1 MGFVSALSPKDLE
14 KAKEELN
21 EDPKTRDEAIKAFGR
36 KCKSSPKIPAC
47 CWPRLDENFLI
58 RFLRVAK
65 FDQDKALERMA
76 KYFEVQRQWPEL
88 YGNFKFDTVKE
99 LLLAGVSEM
108 MPKRDDD
115 GVMYTVFRK
124 N

>member
-1 MGFVSALSPKDLE
+1 
-14 KAKEELN
+14 
-21 EDPKTRDEAIKAFGR
+21 
-36 KCKSSPKIPAC
+36 
-47 CWPRLDENFLI
+47 
-58 RFLRVAK
+58 
-65 FDQDKALERMA
+65 MA

-124 N
+124 NYEKMFARKNSCFIGVILLTNTDLKNGIQTNTTFIKSIERQFFLMNLPC

>member
-1 MGFVSALSPKDLE
+1 
-14 KAKEELN
+14 
-21 EDPKTRDEAIKAFGR
+21 
-36 KCKSSPKIPAC
+36 
-47 CWPRLDENFLI
+47 
-58 RFLRVAK
+58 
-65 FDQDKALERMA
+65 MA

-115 GVMYTVFRK
+115 GIMYTVFRK

>member
-1 MGFVSALSPKDLE
+1 
-14 KAKEELN
+14 
-21 EDPKTRDEAIKAFGR
+21 
-36 KCKSSPKIPAC
+36 
-47 CWPRLDENFLI
+47 
-58 RFLRVAK
+58 
-65 FDQDKALERMA
+65 MA

-124 N
+124 NYEKIFVRKKFKFYWCYFINKHRLEKWDPNEYDVNQVYRAAVFLNEFALLE